1 MLFLENLDFISQ
13 DGGKTAKCLYQDFSV
28 YTYNFGRGQCFIETW
43 SKKDDTNLGFI
54 ASIRENHESGETGF
68 LQTHDIG

>member
-1 MLFLENLDFISQ
+1 MDISGEFRFYFLRWRKN
-13 DGGKTAKCLYQDFSV
+13 CN
-28 YTYNFGRGQCFIETW
+28 TYNFGRGQCFIETW